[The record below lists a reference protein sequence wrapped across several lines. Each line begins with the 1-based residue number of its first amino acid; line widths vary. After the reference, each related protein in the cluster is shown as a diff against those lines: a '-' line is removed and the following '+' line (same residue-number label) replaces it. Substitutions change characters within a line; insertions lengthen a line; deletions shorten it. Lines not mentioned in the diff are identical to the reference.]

1 MNAHQRRKSQR
12 AGMYTNRQWVLDTLE
27 KARNEAI
34 AGGKPTDIDS
44 LLRRLAPLDHR
55 QIQIIVNWWEEN
67 SISLGDALTFYLMM
81 GVRSK
86 RTRTSSDDW
95 GKYVPVT
102 SVL

>member
-1 MNAHQRRKSQR
+1 
-12 AGMYTNRQWVLDTLE
+12 MYTNRQWVLDTLE

-34 AGGKPTDIDS
+34 AEGKPTDIDS

-86 RTRTSSDDW
+86 RKPTSSGGL
-95 GKYVPVT
+95 GKFVPLA
-102 SVL
+102 SVR

>member
-1 MNAHQRRKSQR
+1 
-12 AGMYTNRQWVLDTLE
+12 MYTNKQWVLDTLE

-34 AGGKPTDIDS
+34 AESKPTDIDS

-55 QIQIIVNWWEEN
+55 QIQIIVDWWEEN

-86 RTRTSSDDW
+86 RKPTSSGGL
-95 GKYVPVT
+95 GKCVPLT
-102 SVL
+102 SVR